1 MKNKSLLTAHPP
13 SPLQML
19 EDEWLAAKKIQL
31 WIKRDDLLRVGDEH
45 AFCGNKWRKLKY
57 NLLEAHRQNLS
68 TLLTFGGAYSN
79 HLAAVAQAGQIFDF
93 QTIGIIRGEAHELL
107 NPTLEFCKRQGM
119 HLHHLDR
126 ESYRHKH
133 ELAFEERLRK
143 QFGEFYLLPEGGTN
157 ALALQGC
164 REIVSEIG
172 QQIDGEMPDFI
183 AVSCGTGGTLAG
195 IILELAGRSRVL
207 GISVLKGDFLK
218 QEVSQLLETS
228 GKIYSNWQIQTNYHC
243 GGYAKF
249 TPELIEFINQ
259 FKAKYGIPL
268 DPVYTGKLFFG
279 LFDLI
284 RKNFFPPGSSIVAVH
299 TGGLQGIAGFNERFG
314 HVIDL

>member
-57 NLLEAHRQNLS
+57 NLLEAHRQNLTS
-68 TLLTFGGAYSN
+68 LLTFGGAYSN
-79 HLAAVAQAGQIFDF
+79 HLAAVAQSGQIFDF
-93 QTIGIIRGEAHELL
+93 QTIGIIRGNAHESL
-107 NPTLEFCKRQGM
+107 NPTLEFCKRHGM
-119 HLHHLDR
+119 QLHYLDR

-133 ELAFEERLRK
+133 EPAFAEKLRK
-143 QFGEFYLLPEGGTN
+143 QFGKFYLLPEGGTN
-157 ALALQGC
+157 PLALQGC
-164 REIVSEIG
+164 QEIVSEIE
-172 QQIDGEMPDFI
+172 QQFSEKLPDFI

-195 IILELAGRSRVL
+195 IILELEGRSSAL

-218 QEVSQLLETS
+218 QEVRQLLETS
-228 GKIYSNWQIQTNYHC
+228 KDFFENWDIQTDYHC

-249 TPELIEFINQ
+249 TPEFTAFINQ
-259 FKAKYGIPL
+259 FKTRYGIPL

-284 RKNFFPPGSSIVAVH
+284 RQGFFPYGSSIVAVH